1 MLILTLIACTDG
13 GGGTGDYAGIKM
25 SDYFAFDG
33 SRKSVF
39 NNEDTTGFAWQLLV
53 EKQTMTEIKDGREV
67 STIEYIRLDNGE
79 LLGSVSWSSVS
90 SEAVQVHSYSIGATG
105 EKLTFDPPVDI
116 TDGDDAMRIGDI
128 IETDTTDSG
137 GTSWHFTSTFVES
150 VSECPSTAQD
160 DFVKCV
166 RFAIDDGDGDAM
178 AGPLFTGEFV
188 FVAAWG
194 TVYQTIPVA
203 ETEWELTDIEYI
215 AEGDE

>member
-1 MLILTLIACTDG
+1 MLILAMIACTDG
-13 GGGTGDYAGIKM
+13 TGGTQQFAGIKM

-33 SRKSVF
+33 TRKSVF
-39 NNEDTTGFAWQLLV
+39 NNEDTTGIAWQLVV
-53 EKQTMTEIKDGREV
+53 EKKALTEVVDGREI
-67 STIEYIRLDNGE
+67 STLEYIRFDTGDV
-79 LLGSVSWSSVS
+79 LGSVSWSSVS
-90 SEAVQVHSYSIGATG
+90 SEAVKVHSYSLGTTG
-105 EKLTFDPPVDI
+105 EKLTFDPPVEI
-116 TDGDDAMRIGDI
+116 TDADDAMRSGDV

-166 RFAIDDGDGDAM
+166 RFTIDDGDGDAL
-178 AGPLFTGEFV
+178 AGPLFTGEFI

-194 TVYQTIPVA
+194 TVYQTIPTWS
-203 ETEWELTDIEYI
+203 TEWELTDIEYV